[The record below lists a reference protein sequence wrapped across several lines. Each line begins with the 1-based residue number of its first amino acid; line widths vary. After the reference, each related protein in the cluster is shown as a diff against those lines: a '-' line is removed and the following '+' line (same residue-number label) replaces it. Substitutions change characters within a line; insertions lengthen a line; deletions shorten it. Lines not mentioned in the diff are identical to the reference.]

1 MIAISIVKNFFIL
14 LMLFSI
20 CHLSAQRKGKDY
32 SNILRSYNIYE
43 IDSYLRIAHPDD
55 PKRSVLKPRLV
66 KLLNDYI
73 KTAHPADQRV
83 KDFQEKI
90 ALLRR
95 KPSTRISFDEMN
107 EIIKQ
112 KQIAKYR
119 EEMEKKPGAY
129 VTKVYGNA
137 GTSLPARSA
146 GGGASLSTYENPEEA
161 EFEMLMS
168 VNPVQHKNNTVK
180 ILNSLFD
187 NDPNSKES
195 IVLIENKSKCNIIMR
210 IEGVGNTKYRLA
222 IPAQSDNTIVVA
234 KGDYLFT
241 SLLCGAQYASQK
253 TVQKA
258 VMVSLGTN

>member
-1 MIAISIVKNFFIL
+1 MSFVKNLFCF
-14 LMLFSI
+14 LMLLSL
-20 CHLSAQRKGKDY
+20 CNLSAQRKGKDY
-32 SNILRSYNIYE
+32 TNILRSNNIYE

-66 KLLNDYI
+66 KLLNEYI
-73 KTAHPADQRV
+73 KTAHPSDQRV
-83 KDFQEKI
+83 KDFQEKL

-107 EIIKQ
+107 ESIRQ

-119 EEMEKKPGAY
+119 EESAKKPGNY

-137 GTSLPARSA
+137 GVSAPSTSA
-146 GGGASLSTYENPEEA
+146 GGASSGYVNPEEA

-168 VNPVQHKNNTVK
+168 VNPIEHKNNTVK

-241 SLLCGAQYASQK
+241 SLVCGAQYASQK

-258 VMVSLGTN
+258 VMVALGNQ